1 MKLTLQFLII
11 ALTAGC
17 WATVPPSHDTARQ
30 IQSATGLGSAIAF
43 HTDALLLNAPAKAD
57 TLTLSFAI
65 EQALRQSPELQI
77 ALAKV
82 RVAQADAYQSRLLPN
97 PVLDIALR
105 FPEGGGST
113 IVETSVSADLVK
125 ILQMPRRISAGDAA
139 LRVAS
144 AQAVTAALDVIAIT
158 QRGYYTVH
166 ALRSEMELILQRISY
181 LDELLAIAQRRLK
194 AGEITQL
201 DVTTLKAGQTEAA
214 IDLRDSKLQLDLA
227 KFTLARLLGQPEGT
241 TDWNLTTPLPS
252 APATG
257 NTKDNI
263 ARALRSRPE
272 IQAERWQL
280 ASLEDQRALARL
292 AWLENAAAGLDAER
306 NSDWSLG
313 PSVDVPLPL
322 FDWGQ
327 AQRAKA
333 RAQAI
338 AVRHRLTKTLREIV
352 QEVRQAQ
359 ASLSQLGLITN
370 QTRGELVPLQTERV
384 RLARAVYEA
393 GQSDVTPMRLAE
405 LDLLEARRKLLE
417 LELRNALASTQLE
430 RAMAGAKETQQ
441 PIHNHNNRNNE
452 KNHPNSNCHSTAS
465 LPCQLRR

>member
-11 ALTAGC
+11 VLTLGC
-17 WATVPPSHDTARQ
+17 ATAPPGHDTARQ
-30 IQSATGLGSAIAF
+30 IQSATGLGSAISF
-43 HTDALLLNAPAKAD
+43 HTDALPLNAANPGN
-57 TLTLSFAI
+57 TLTLSSAI
-65 EQALRQSPELQI
+65 EQALRQSSELQI
-77 ALAKV
+77 ALAQV
-82 RVAQADAYQSRLLPN
+82 RVAQADAHQSRLLPN
-97 PVLDIALR
+97 PVLDIILR

-113 IVETSVSADLVK
+113 IVETSVSADLIN
-125 ILQMPRRISAGDAA
+125 ILQMPRRISASDAA

-158 QRGYYTVH
+158 QRGYYTVC
-166 ALRSEMELILQRISY
+166 ALRSEVELVTQRTSH
-181 LDELLAIAQRRLK
+181 LNELLAIAQRRLK

-201 DVTTLKAGQTEAA
+201 DVTTLKAGQTVAA
-214 IDLRDSKLQLDLA
+214 IDLRDSRLRLDLA
-227 KFTLARLLGQPEGT
+227 KLALARLLGQPDGT
-241 TDWNLTTPLPS
+241 TDWNLSTPLPTK
-252 APATG
+252 PATG

-263 ARALRSRPE
+263 ARALRLRPE

-280 ASLEDQRALARL
+280 ASLEDKKALARL
-292 AWLENAAAGLDAER
+292 AWLEGAAVGLDAER

-313 PSVDVPLPL
+313 PSVNVPLPL

-327 AQRAKA
+327 TQRANA

-338 AVRHRLTKTLREIV
+338 AARHRLTKTLRGIV

-370 QTRGELVPLQTERV
+370 QTREELVPLQTERV

-393 GQSDVTPMRLAE
+393 GQSDITPMRLAE
-405 LDLLEARRKLLE
+405 LDLLEANQKLLE

-430 RAMAGAKETQQ
+430 RAMAGIKETQQ
-441 PIHNHNNRNNE
+441 PKTN
-452 KNHPNSNCHSTAS
+452 P
-465 LPCQLRR
+465 